1 MNIGITA
8 ILRGCILAAGL
19 ATLAACGGG
28 HSGGSPS
35 STSAPPPPPP
45 SATVTGSA
53 GKGLLLNAIVSFYSV
68 TNGAAGTT
76 AIATVRTDPATG
88 AYSSAVSSSG
98 PVVVAVTTDSSTQ
111 MLDEISG
118 VAIAAPSG
126 LVLHSVFDSLT
137 NLQPIAVTPLT
148 ELAYDIAKAASG
160 GLTTANIDAANN
172 AVGETFLAGAPVLYT
187 LPIDLKSYKSAT
199 VAQQE
204 QAKLLAALAV
214 AANAG
219 TATNASGGACTGT
232 YAANIVCMIG
242 GIGGLLTL
250 NSSGTP
256 TLGASANYLV
266 AAYTSITDGT
276 VTLEGGQLPSAL
288 GLNVATAAETA
299 FETAVTQQVGPPG
312 YNAGATPLANTK
324 AFFAD
329 VRTNV
334 IDANSQTLGY
344 APDLS
349 ALQSDARTNVGPV
362 LVSTTSM
369 LQAARVAAQLIA
381 TGNAGGGTST
391 PYSGAGGPETIALD
405 GTGNLLVAY
414 ANNTIGQL
422 TPAGAYSLYAG
433 VPSAIGNSNGP
444 VLQATFNGSYGVAA
458 DGAGNIYVADS
469 ANNVIRKIAGGVVT
483 TFAGTGIAGSADGP
497 AATASFNSPLGIA
510 VDSNGNLYV
519 ADTLNSTIRK
529 ITISGGAAT
538 VSTYAGT
545 ATPLGGFTD
554 GTGSAASFS
563 FPFDLTVDANG
574 NVYVADTSNAAVRY
588 ITPASSPAGVGVV
601 CTLAGPL
608 GNTCSSSG
616 PSTAA
621 GFVAPDG
628 IAVDSALNVYVS
640 DGVINTISKITAVP
654 AGGVVSLLA
663 GTGTAGDTDAATG
676 AASSFRGPA
685 GMKADGQGNLYVA
698 DYGNRSVRKVAIS
711 NGATTTL
718 QQGTGIYQHISGNG
732 TCGWDPV
739 GLSTTANVA
748 VCRYGGLNDA
758 MLLTVTQTAPETYTL
773 STQALQTAPV
783 QTQIVTGNPSPVNP
797 VYGFAFYSFADPST
811 GTTTYSYD
819 AFTPVPTIPTLQANL
834 TLTGTPTTPQSGA
847 LTGPFYVNASGGQI
861 SGSVNIAQSSDW
873 NFTTGSGSLSLSGT
887 LSGGA
892 GGIALQSATI
902 GSDSILVV
910 QNTVRPPGSLINPS
924 APPLGITGA
933 LDLTNYTTSAYSY
946 AVKLTI
952 GAGVLDKSGELDL
965 PSTVT
970 LAGSIASVASGG
982 ATSPLFSGSIGL
994 SFQGVSSFN
1003 VTQPISATNFLMA
1016 QVQIAGMLA
1025 LSGDRVLNVT
1035 ATANASQTTPT
1046 PAQPDSF
1053 SVTYSYSTPQGTTE
1067 LNATGTYDT
1076 TNGFNGMVTNN
1087 SGIVATVLKPISGP
1101 VSGSVTENGT
1111 KTAVISGSMIDYSD
1125 GTVESLY

>member
-8 ILRGCILAAGL
+8 ILRGGILAAGL

-35 STSAPPPPPP
+35 STSSTPPPPPPPPP

-68 TNGAAGTT
+68 TNGVAGTT

-88 AYSSAVSSSG
+88 AYSSAVSNSG
-98 PVVVAVTTDSSTQ
+98 PVVVIVTTDSSTQ

-118 VAIAAPSG
+118 VAVAAPSG

-148 ELAYDIAKAASG
+148 ELAYDIANATSG
-160 GLTTANIDAANN
+160 GLITANIDAANN
-172 AVGETFLAGAPVLYT
+172 AVGETFLAGAPVLNT
-187 LPIDLKSYKSAT
+187 LPIDLKNYKTAT

-242 GIGGLLTL
+242 GIGGLLTI

-256 TLGASANYLV
+256 TLGASDNYLV

-312 YNAGATPLANTK
+312 YSAGGTPLANTK

-344 APDLS
+344 APELS
-349 ALQSDARTNVGPV
+349 ALQSDAQTNVGPV

-391 PYSGAGGPETIALD
+391 PYSGAEGPTTIALD

-414 ANNTIGQL
+414 AGNNTIGQI

-444 VLQATFNGSYGVAA
+444 ALQATFNLSYGVAA
-458 DGAGNIYVADS
+458 DGAGNVYVADS

-497 AATASFNSPLGIA
+497 AATASFNFPLGVA
-510 VDSNGNLYV
+510 VDSNGNVYV
-519 ADTLNSTIRK
+519 ADLANGTIRK
-529 ITISGGAAT
+529 ITISGGVAT

-545 ATPLGGFTD
+545 ANVFGFTD
-554 GTGSAASFS
+554 GTGAAASFGS
-563 FPFDLTVDANG
+563 PEALTVDANG
-574 NVYVADTSNAAVRY
+574 NVYVADSSNAAVRY

-601 CTLAGPL
+601 CTLAGPA
-608 GNTCSSSG
+608 GNTCSGSG
-616 PSTAA
+616 PSTPA
-621 GFVAPDG
+621 GFIFPAG

-640 DGVINTISKITAVP
+640 DAVTSTISKITPAP

-663 GTGTAGDTDAATG
+663 GTPGTAGDTDGATG
-676 AASSFRGPA
+676 AASSFAGPI
-685 GMKADGQGNLYVA
+685 GMTVDGQGNLYVA
-698 DYGNRSVRKVAIS
+698 DTGNRSIRKVAIS

-718 QQGTGIYQHISGNG
+718 QKGTGIYQHVSGNG
-732 TCGWDPV
+732 VCGWDPV

-758 MLLTVTQTAPETYTL
+758 MLLTVTQTAQGTYTL
-773 STQALQTAPV
+773 ATQALKTSPV
-783 QTQIVTGNPSPVNP
+783 QTQAIVGTLVNP
-797 VYGFAFYSFADPST
+797 VYGFAFSFNSNT
-811 GTTTYSYD
+811 GAYSYD

-847 LTGPFYVNASGGQI
+847 LSGPFYVNASGGQI
-861 SGSVNIAQSSDW
+861 SATVNIAQSSDW

-887 LSGGA
+887 LSAGA
-892 GGIALQSATI
+892 GGIALQNATI

-910 QNTVRPPGSLINPS
+910 QNTVRPSGSLINPS
-924 APPLGITGA
+924 APPLGVAGV

-946 AVKLTI
+946 AAKLTI
-952 GAGVLDKSGELDL
+952 GTGVPDKSGELDL

-1003 VTQPISATNFLMA
+1003 VTQPISAANFLMA
-1016 QVQIAGMLA
+1016 QVQIAGLLT

-1111 KTAVISGSMIDYSD
+1111 ITAAISGSMIDYSD